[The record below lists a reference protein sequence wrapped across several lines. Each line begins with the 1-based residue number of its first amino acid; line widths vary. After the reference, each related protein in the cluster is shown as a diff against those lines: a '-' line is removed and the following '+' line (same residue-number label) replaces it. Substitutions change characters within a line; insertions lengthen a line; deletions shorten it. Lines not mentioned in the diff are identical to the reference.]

1 MTKLKFS
8 EYIKTKRLE
17 AGLSQKDVSDH
28 FGYSTPQFISNWERG
43 ISTPPMKTLKKL
55 AQLYKTPAED
65 MFDCLLQDTLI
76 QVTIDFKKKMSKI
89 L

>member
-1 MTKLKFS
+1 MKKQKFA

-17 AGLSQKDVSDH
+17 AGLSQKDVSDN

-43 ISTPPMKTLKKL
+43 ISAPPMKTLKKL

-65 MFDCLLQDTLI
+65 MFHCLLEDTLH
-76 QVTIDFKKKMSKI
+76 QVEVDFKRKMSKI